1 MGLLGGALLS
11 AQWRVCRFG
20 VPDVNPQAVL
30 KRAYLR
36 RAPSAFAAAPTS
48 RMDCPGYDSCPK
60 RRLHILFHRMKET
73 SA

>member
-30 KRAYLR
+30 KKAYLR
-36 RAPSAFAAAPTS
+36 RAPSAFAGAPTIAWTVLGMIPVLRGVFAFFS
-48 RMDCPGYDSCPK
+48 
-60 RRLHILFHRMKET
+60 I
-73 SA
+73 A

>member
-30 KRAYLR
+30 KRAYLGLLKPRSACHDSKLIR
-36 RAPSAFAAAPTS
+36 RVKTIMANA
-48 RMDCPGYDSCPK
+48 RNGIEL
-60 RRLHILFHRMKET
+60 RL
-73 SA
+73 A